1 MERQKT
7 GIDESLKVSMRNTK
21 MRKMSFETYLLDWSL
36 IYMRGGLTTWVCGII
51 LLWSILPLRAT
62 MYERVADVINVTQ
75 VTTDKYFLSHAIVIV
90 VLLFVIMV
98 T

>member
-1 MERQKT
+1 
-7 GIDESLKVSMRNTK
+7 
-21 MRKMSFETYLLDWSL
+21 
-36 IYMRGGLTTWVCGII
+36 
-51 LLWSILPLRAT
+51 